1 MGSGINEDVQMIRV
15 TASISLD
22 PAELEE
28 EFIRASGPGG
38 QNVNKV
44 ASAVQLRFNMRAS
57 ASLPQAVKTRLAPIA
72 GQRLTKDGVIII
84 EASRFRS
91 QIRNRADALERLVEM
106 IREAAVQP
114 VQRRATKP
122 TYGSKLRRLEGKKKR
137 SGTKALRRSRPDFD

>member
-1 MGSGINEDVQMIRV
+1 MIRV
-15 TASISLD
+15 TASISID

-28 EFIRASGPGG
+28 EFIRSSGPGG

-44 ASAVQLRFNMRAS
+44 ASAVQLRFNARKS
-57 ASLPQAVKTRLAPIA
+57 PNLPQAVKARLEAIA

-91 QIRNRADALERLVEM
+91 QVRNRADALERLVEL
-106 IREAAVQP
+106 IREASIQP
-114 VQRRATKP
+114 VTRRATKP

-137 SGTKALRRSRPDFD
+137 SGTKSLRRSKPELD